1 MEHFRLRVRH
11 EARRGHIWELH
22 LFPEYP
28 RRQLREAEGLR
39 PAPTQSRQGPD
50 GPAPTQWRQGRV
62 LGSCATPEATLWLR
76 QIAEPFLLRAEAPGP
91 IAAEQFGPAAAPRWL
106 RPEDGMRLALAFSAA
121 RWLVTPRQR
130 RLFREGLEE
139 LPSEVVL
146 YWFTLCFYG
155 YRQAAGRAA
164 LRTLFTHEEP
174 EETGEGRPSANRRR
188 KRQPESGPNLFSLS
202 NGEGPEGPAPSQTR
216 QQRPE
221 VHNVLIRGRSD
232 TDYKCIGS
240 VQEGEEYNHEHPTN

>member
-1 MEHFRLRVRH
+1 MERFRLRVRH
-11 EARRGHIWELH
+11 EPRRGHIWELH

-28 RRQLREAEGLR
+28 HRQRREA
-39 PAPTQSRQGPD
+39 D
-50 GPAPTQWRQGRV
+50 GRV
-62 LGSCATPEATLWLR
+62 LGSSATPEAVLWLR
-76 QIAEPFLLRAEAPGP
+76 QIAEPFLLRAEAPEP
-91 IAAEQFGPAAAPRWL
+91 ITAEKFAPAAEPRWL

-174 EETGEGRPSANRRR
+174 EEGSEARAGAR
-188 KRQPESGPNLFSLS
+188 KRKHEPESELNLFRQSAV
-202 NGEGPEGPAPSQTR
+202 NGTEK
-216 QQRPE
+216 
-221 VHNVLIRGRSD
+221 V
-232 TDYKCIGS
+232 
-240 VQEGEEYNHEHPTN
+240 

>member
-11 EARRGHIWELH
+11 EPKRGNIWELH

-62 LGSCATPEATLWLR
+62 LGSAATPEATLWLR
-76 QIAEPFLLRAEAPGP
+76 QIAEPFLLRAEAPEP
-91 IAAEQFGPAAAPRWL
+91 IAAEQFGPAAEPRWL

-130 RLFREGLEE
+130 RLFHEGLAE

-164 LRTLFTHEEP
+164 LRTLFTHEGS
-174 EETGEGRPSANRRR
+174 EETSADRPSTRR
-188 KRQPESGPNLFSLS
+188 KRPRVSESGPSLFALS
-202 NGEGPEGPAPSQTR
+202 NDE
-216 QQRPE
+216 QRGKE
-221 VHNVLIRGRSD
+221 CD
-232 TDYKCIGS
+232 TLLS
-240 VQEGEEYNHEHPTN
+240 SLQED

>member
-1 MEHFRLRVRH
+1 MERFRLRVRH
-11 EARRGHIWELH
+11 EPRRGHIWELH

-28 RRQLREAEGLR
+28 RLQLREAEGPYGPAPMQSLQGLH
-39 PAPTQSRQGPD
+39 PAPTQSRQG
-50 GPAPTQWRQGRV
+50 RV
-62 LGSCATPEATLWLR
+62 LGSSATPEAILWLR
-76 QIAEPFLLRAEAPGP
+76 QIAEPFLLRAEAPEP
-91 IAAEQFGPAAAPRWL
+91 IAAEQFWPAAEPRWL

-174 EETGEGRPSANRRR
+174 EEGRTRPAPTQSRQGSAARSGSR
-188 KRQPESGPNLFSLS
+188 KRQRQAEARPTLFAFSP
-202 NGEGPEGPAPSQTR
+202 GIQP
-216 QQRPE
+216 
-221 VHNVLIRGRSD
+221 
-232 TDYKCIGS
+232 
-240 VQEGEEYNHEHPTN
+240 

>member
-1 MEHFRLRVRH
+1 MERFRLRVRH
-11 EARRGHIWELH
+11 EPRRGHIWELH

-62 LGSCATPEATLWLR
+62 LGSSATPEAMLWLR
-76 QIAEPFLLRAEAPGP
+76 QIAEPFLLRAEAPEP
-91 IAAEQFGPAAAPRWL
+91 IAAEKFGPTAEPRWL

-121 RWLVTPRQR
+121 RWLVMPRQR

-164 LRTLFTHEEP
+164 LRTLFTHEGSE
-174 EETGEGRPSANRRR
+174 
-188 KRQPESGPNLFSLS
+188 
-202 NGEGPEGPAPSQTR
+202 EGPSGPAPSQTR
-216 QQRPE
+216 QTSADRPSARRKRQRQPE
-221 VHNVLIRGRSD
+221 SGPSLFALSNDEQRARERD
-232 TDYKCIGS
+232 TLPSSLRED
-240 VQEGEEYNHEHPTN
+240 

>member
-1 MEHFRLRVRH
+1 MERFRLRVRH
-11 EARRGHIWELH
+11 ESRRGHIWELH

-28 RRQLREAEGLR
+28 HRQLREA
-39 PAPTQSRQGPD
+39 D
-50 GPAPTQWRQGRV
+50 GRV
-62 LGSCATPEATLWLR
+62 LGSAATPEATFWLR

-91 IAAEQFGPAAAPRWL
+91 IAAEQFGPAVEPRWL

-130 RLFREGLEE
+130 RFFREGLEE

-164 LRTLFTHEEP
+164 LRTLLTHEER
-174 EETGEGRPSANRRR
+174 E
-188 KRQPESGPNLFSLS
+188 
-202 NGEGPEGPAPSQTR
+202 EGPAGPAPSQTR
-216 QQRPE
+216 QMHENRPAARRKRQRQPESRPPLFALSNGEQRPG
-221 VHNVLIRGRSD
+221 VRDRRIRGRSD
-232 TDYKCIGS
+232 TD
-240 VQEGEEYNHEHPTN
+240 

>member
-1 MEHFRLRVRH
+1 MAAVGLRLR
-11 EARRGHIWELH
+11 
-22 LFPEYP
+22 
-28 RRQLREAEGLR
+28 
-39 PAPTQSRQGPD
+39 
-50 GPAPTQWRQGRV
+50 TQWRQGRV
-62 LGSCATPEATLWLR
+62 LGSSATPEAMLWLR
-76 QIAEPFLLRAEAPGP
+76 QIAEPFLLRAEAPEP
-91 IAAEQFGPAAAPRWL
+91 IAAEKFGPAAEPRWL

-174 EETGEGRPSANRRR
+174 EDMSADRPSARR
-188 KRQPESGPNLFSLS
+188 KRKRRARVWTEFVFAVQRRALARGRDTLLS
-202 NGEGPEGPAPSQTR
+202 SYGKIDR
-216 QQRPE
+216 QETAWR
-221 VHNVLIRGRSD
+221 HRRLLRHGCSWRRNVLRMHASSM
-232 TDYKCIGS
+232 IGAEAWLLSTWLVMLLS
-240 VQEGEEYNHEHPTN
+240 VP

>member
-1 MEHFRLRVRH
+1 MERFRLRVRH
-11 EARRGHIWELH
+11 EPKRGHIWELH

-28 RRQLREAEGLR
+28 RRQLREAEG
-39 PAPTQSRQGPD
+39 PD

-62 LGSCATPEATLWLR
+62 LGSSATPEAMLWLR
-76 QIAEPFLLRAEAPGP
+76 QIAEPFLLRAEAPEP
-91 IAAEQFGPAAAPRWL
+91 IAAEKFGPMAEPRWL

-164 LRTLFTHEEP
+164 LRTLFAHEEP
-174 EETGEGRPSANRRR
+174 EEGGAARSVAR
-188 KRQPESGPNLFSLS
+188 KRKHESESEPNLFSRSTL
-202 NGEGPEGPAPSQTR
+202 NGAET
-216 QQRPE
+216 
-221 VHNVLIRGRSD
+221 V
-232 TDYKCIGS
+232 
-240 VQEGEEYNHEHPTN
+240 

>member
-1 MEHFRLRVRH
+1 MERFRLRVRH
-11 EARRGHIWELH
+11 EPKRGHIWELH
-22 LFPEYP
+22 LFPEHP
-28 RRQLREAEGLR
+28 RRQPREA
-39 PAPTQSRQGPD
+39 D
-50 GPAPTQWRQGRV
+50 GRI
-62 LGSCATPEATLWLR
+62 LGSSATPEAMLWLR
-76 QIAEPFLLRAEAPGP
+76 QIAEPFLLRAEAPEP
-91 IAAEQFGPAAAPRWL
+91 IAAEKFGPTAEPCWL

-174 EETGEGRPSANRRR
+174 EEGGPARSKSR
-188 KRQPESGPNLFSLS
+188 KRQHEPVSELNLFSSHLGIDS
-202 NGEGPEGPAPSQTR
+202 LTSYAA
-216 QQRPE
+216 
-221 VHNVLIRGRSD
+221 RSED
-232 TDYKCIGS
+232 TDAASAPLSIRRGAMRK
-240 VQEGEEYNHEHPTN
+240 GEPLRLRDKV